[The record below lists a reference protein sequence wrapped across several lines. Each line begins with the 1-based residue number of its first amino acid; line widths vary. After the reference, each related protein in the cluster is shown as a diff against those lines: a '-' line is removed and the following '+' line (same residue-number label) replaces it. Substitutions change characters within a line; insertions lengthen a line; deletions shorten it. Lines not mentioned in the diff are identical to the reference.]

1 MPILERKDKFSVM
14 LGNITEN
21 LSDSVKFLTQ
31 ATVNNEED
39 LKALSVTLKDFESK
53 GDSFIHE
60 LIVELHKSF
69 ITPYDREDILQLAM
83 SLDDILDGI
92 DQAAALME
100 MYGITQPTVY
110 MKLFVEALFES
121 CQEINASIDLLSRK
135 KLRDIRSHTIRIK
148 ELESRCDEILR
159 DSVKELF
166 ELEKNPIA
174 IIQLKEV
181 YENLEQ
187 VSDYCQ
193 KVANVL
199 ETVVMKNA

>member
-21 LSDSVKFLTQ
+21 LFESVKFLTQ
-31 ATVNNEED
+31 ATVNDEKD
-39 LKALSVTLKDFESK
+39 LKALSIALKDFESK
-53 GDSFIHE
+53 GDEFIHQI
-60 LIVELHKSF
+60 IVELHKAF

-83 SLDDILDGI
+83 SLDDILDGL
-92 DQAAALME
+92 DQSAALME

-110 MKLFVEALFES
+110 MKMFVEALFES
-121 CQEINASIDLLSRK
+121 CQEISSAIDLLSKK
-135 KLRDIRSHTIRIK
+135 KLREIRSHSIKIK
-148 ELESRCDEILR
+148 ELESKCDEILR

-166 ELEKNPIA
+166 QMEKNPIA

-193 KVANVL
+193 KVANIL
-199 ETVVMKNA
+199 ETIVMKNA